1 MHAEVI
7 SVGTEI
13 LLGQITDTNSTF
25 ISQRLAE
32 LGIDVYFKTVVG
44 DNEKRLLQA
53 LEIASGRSDMVILSG
68 GLGPTKDDL
77 TKQTVAKFLNCGLL
91 TDKDALEYI
100 EEYYRQNNRKM
111 TDNNLLQA
119 KYLEGSVSLPNESGM
134 AVGSYYQN
142 QNGPDFILL
151 PGPPS
156 EMRPMFDKEV
166 MHRLKENYAREHLLF
181 SRVLRFY
188 GIGESQLVTE
198 LDDLINGQM
207 NPTIAPY
214 AKVGEVTLRLTAQ
227 ADSKES
233 AKEILDETEQVIS
246 KRVGQYLYGYG
257 DDNSLPK
264 VVVEKLKQRG
274 LTVSASESL
283 TGGSFQKAVTDIAGS
298 SQIFPG
304 GFVTYS
310 ASAKENLLDIPKE
323 IIIENGVVSEA
334 TAKWMAERTRIKMDT
349 DFGVSFT
356 GVAGPDTLEGNPAGT
371 VWIGI
376 SQRDRQTAAFEY
388 HFFYGDRDAVRVRSV
403 LAGFDL
409 INNEL

>member
-91 TDKDALEYI
+91 TDKNALEYI

-156 EMRPMFDKEV
+156 EMRPMFDKEA
-166 MHRLKENYAREHLLF
+166 MPRLKKNYAKEHLLF

-188 GIGESQLVTE
+188 GIGESQLVNE
-198 LDDLINGQM
+198 LDDLINGQT

-310 ASAKENLLDIPKE
+310 ASAKENLLNIPKK

-376 SQRDRQTAAFEY
+376 SQRGRQTAAFEY
-388 HFFYGDRDAVRVRSV
+388 HFYGDRDAVRVRSV

-409 INNEL
+409 INKKL

>member
-91 TDKDALEYI
+91 TDKNALEYI

-156 EMRPMFDKEV
+156 EMRPMFDKEA
-166 MHRLKENYAREHLLF
+166 MPRLKKNYAKEHLLF

-198 LDDLINGQM
+198 LDDLINGQT

-304 GFVTYS
+304 GFVSYS
-310 ASAKENLLDIPKE
+310 ASAKENLLNIPKE

-349 DFGVSFT
+349 DFGISFT

-376 SQRDRQTAAFEY
+376 SQRGRQTAAFEY
-388 HFFYGDRDAVRVRSV
+388 HFYGDRDAVRVRSV

-409 INNEL
+409 INKKL

>member
-91 TDKDALEYI
+91 TDKNALEYI

-156 EMRPMFDKEV
+156 EMRPMFDKEA
-166 MHRLKENYAREHLLF
+166 MPRLKKNYAKEHLLF

-198 LDDLINGQM
+198 LDDLINGQT

-227 ADSKES
+227 ADLKES

-310 ASAKENLLDIPKE
+310 ASAKENLLNIPKE

-376 SQRDRQTAAFEY
+376 SQRGRQTAAFEY
-388 HFFYGDRDAVRVRSV
+388 HFYGDRDAVRVRSV

-409 INNEL
+409 INKKL

>member
-91 TDKDALEYI
+91 TDKNALEYI

-156 EMRPMFDKEV
+156 EIRPMFDKEA
-166 MHRLKENYAREHLLF
+166 MPRLKKNYAKEHLLF

-198 LDDLINGQM
+198 LDDLINGQT

-257 DDNSLPK
+257 DDNNLPK

-323 IIIENGVVSEA
+323 IIIEKGVVSEA

-349 DFGVSFT
+349 DFGISFT

-376 SQRDRQTAAFEY
+376 SQRGRQTAAFEY
-388 HFFYGDRDAVRVRSV
+388 HFYGDRDAVRVRSV

-409 INNEL
+409 INKKL

>member
-91 TDKDALEYI
+91 TDKNALEYI

-156 EMRPMFDKEV
+156 EMRPMFDKEA
-166 MHRLKENYAREHLLF
+166 MPRLKKNYAKEHLLF

-198 LDDLINGQM
+198 LDDLINGQT

-246 KRVGQYLYGYG
+246 KRVGRYLYGYG

-310 ASAKENLLDIPKE
+310 ASAKEKLLNIPKE

-376 SQRDRQTAAFEY
+376 SQRGRQTAAFEY
-388 HFFYGDRDAVRVRSV
+388 HFYGDRDAVRVRSV

-409 INNEL
+409 INKKL

>member
-53 LEIASGRSDMVILSG
+53 LEIASGRSNMVILSG

-91 TDKDALEYI
+91 TDKNALEYI

-156 EMRPMFDKEV
+156 EMRPMFDKEA
-166 MHRLKENYAREHLLF
+166 MPRLKKNYAKEHLLF

-198 LDDLINGQM
+198 LDDLINGQT

-376 SQRDRQTAAFEY
+376 SQRGRQTAAFEY
-388 HFFYGDRDAVRVRSV
+388 HFYGDRDAVRVRSV

-409 INNEL
+409 INKKL

>member
-91 TDKDALEYI
+91 TDKNALEYI

-156 EMRPMFDKEV
+156 EMRPMFDKEA
-166 MHRLKENYAREHLLF
+166 MPRLKKNYAKEHLLF

-198 LDDLINGQM
+198 LDDLINGQT

-323 IIIENGVVSEA
+323 IIIENGVISEA

-376 SQRDRQTAAFEY
+376 SQRGRQTAAFEY
-388 HFFYGDRDAVRVRSV
+388 HFYGDRDAVRVRSV

-409 INNEL
+409 INKKL

>member
-77 TKQTVAKFLNCGLL
+77 TKQTVAKFLSCGLL
-91 TDKDALEYI
+91 TDKNALEYI

-156 EMRPMFDKEV
+156 EMRPMFDKEA
-166 MHRLKENYAREHLLF
+166 MPRLKKNYAKEHLLF

-198 LDDLINGQM
+198 LDDLINGQT

-310 ASAKENLLDIPKE
+310 ASAKENLLNIPKK

-376 SQRDRQTAAFEY
+376 SQRGRQTAAFEY
-388 HFFYGDRDAVRVRSV
+388 HFYGDRDAVRVRSV

-409 INNEL
+409 INKKL

>member
-91 TDKDALEYI
+91 TDKNALEYI

-156 EMRPMFDKEV
+156 EMRPMFDKEA
-166 MHRLKENYAREHLLF
+166 MPRLKKNYAKEHLLF

-198 LDDLINGQM
+198 LDDLINGQT

-283 TGGSFQKAVTDIAGS
+283 TGGSFQKAVTDITGS

-334 TAKWMAERTRIKMDT
+334 TAKWMAERTRIKMGT

-376 SQRDRQTAAFEY
+376 SQRGRQTAAFEY
-388 HFFYGDRDAVRVRSV
+388 HFYGDRDAVRVRSV

-409 INNEL
+409 INKKL

>member
-91 TDKDALEYI
+91 TDKNALEYI

-156 EMRPMFDKEV
+156 EMRPMFDKEA
-166 MHRLKENYAREHLLF
+166 MPRLKKNYAKEHLLF

-198 LDDLINGQM
+198 LDDLINGQT

-233 AKEILDETEQVIS
+233 AKEIFDETEQVIS

-376 SQRDRQTAAFEY
+376 SQRGRQTAAFEY
-388 HFFYGDRDAVRVRSV
+388 HFYGDRDAVRVSSV

-409 INNEL
+409 INKKL

>member
-77 TKQTVAKFLNCGLL
+77 TKQTVARFLNCGLL
-91 TDKDALEYI
+91 TDRDALEYI

-156 EMRPMFDKEV
+156 EMRPMFDKEA
-166 MHRLKENYAREHLLF
+166 MPRLKKNYAKEHLLF

-198 LDDLINGQM
+198 LDDLINGQT

-310 ASAKENLLDIPKE
+310 ASAKENLLNIPKK

-376 SQRDRQTAAFEY
+376 SQRGRQTAAFEY
-388 HFFYGDRDAVRVRSV
+388 HFYGDRDAVRVRSV

-409 INNEL
+409 INKKL

>member
-91 TDKDALEYI
+91 TDKNALEYI

-142 QNGPDFILL
+142 QSGPDFILL

-156 EMRPMFDKEV
+156 EMRPMFDKEA
-166 MHRLKENYAREHLLF
+166 MPRLKKNYAKEHLLF

-198 LDDLINGQM
+198 LDDLINGQT

-376 SQRDRQTAAFEY
+376 SQRGRQTAAFEY
-388 HFFYGDRDAVRVRSV
+388 HFYGDRDAVRVRSV

-409 INNEL
+409 INKKL

>member
-91 TDKDALEYI
+91 TDKNALEYI

-119 KYLEGSVSLPNESGM
+119 KYLEGSVSLPNKSGM

-198 LDDLINGQM
+198 LDDLINGQT

-376 SQRDRQTAAFEY
+376 SQRGRQTAAFEY
-388 HFFYGDRDAVRVRSV
+388 HFYGDRDAVRVRSV

-409 INNEL
+409 INKKL

>member
-119 KYLEGSVSLPNESGM
+119 KYLEGSISLPNESGM

-156 EMRPMFDKEV
+156 EMRPMFDKQV

-198 LDDLINGQM
+198 LDDLINGQT

-376 SQRDRQTAAFEY
+376 SQRDL
-388 HFFYGDRDAVRVRSV
+388 S
-403 LAGFDL
+403 L
-409 INNEL
+409 IHI

>member
-77 TKQTVAKFLNCGLL
+77 TKQIVAKFLNCGLL
-91 TDKDALEYI
+91 TDKNALEYI

-142 QNGPDFILL
+142 QTGPDFILL

-156 EMRPMFDKEV
+156 EMRPMFDKEA
-166 MHRLKENYAREHLLF
+166 MPRLKKNYAKEHLLF

-198 LDDLINGQM
+198 LDDLINGQT

-376 SQRDRQTAAFEY
+376 SQRGRQTAAFEY
-388 HFFYGDRDAVRVRSV
+388 HFYGDRDAVRVRSV

-409 INNEL
+409 INKKL

>member
-25 ISQRLAE
+25 ISKRLAE

-91 TDKDALEYI
+91 TDKNALEYI

-156 EMRPMFDKEV
+156 EMRPMFDKEA
-166 MHRLKENYAREHLLF
+166 MPRLKKNYAKEHLLF

-198 LDDLINGQM
+198 LDDLINGQT

-376 SQRDRQTAAFEY
+376 SQRGRQTAAFEY
-388 HFFYGDRDAVRVRSV
+388 HFYGDRDAVRVRSV

-409 INNEL
+409 INKKL

>member
-91 TDKDALEYI
+91 TDKNALEYI

-156 EMRPMFDKEV
+156 EMRPMFDKEA
-166 MHRLKENYAREHLLF
+166 MPRLKKNYAKEHLLF

-198 LDDLINGQM
+198 LDDLINGQT

-264 VVVEKLKQRG
+264 VIVEKLKQRG

-310 ASAKENLLDIPKE
+310 ASAKENLLNIPKE

-376 SQRDRQTAAFEY
+376 SQRGRQTAAFEY
-388 HFFYGDRDAVRVRSV
+388 HFYGDRDAVRVRSV

-409 INNEL
+409 INRKL

>member
-91 TDKDALEYI
+91 TDENALNYI

-142 QNGPDFILL
+142 QTGPDFILL

-166 MHRLKENYAREHLLF
+166 MPRLKENYAREHLLF

-198 LDDLINGQM
+198 LDDLINGQT

-264 VVVEKLKQRG
+264 IVVEKLKQKG

-283 TGGSFQKAVTDIAGS
+283 TGGSFQKAVTDIAGA

-323 IIIENGVVSEA
+323 IIDKNGVVSEA
-334 TAKWMAERTRIKMDT
+334 TAKWMAERTRIKTDT

-376 SQRDRQTAAFEY
+376 SKRDGQTVAFEY
-388 HFFYGDRDAVRVRSV
+388 HFYGDRDAVRVRSV

>member
-91 TDKDALEYI
+91 TDKNALEYI

-156 EMRPMFDKEV
+156 EMRPMFDKEA
-166 MHRLKENYAREHLLF
+166 MPRLKKNYAKEHLLF

-198 LDDLINGQM
+198 LDDLINGQT

-376 SQRDRQTAAFEY
+376 SQRGRQTAAFEY
-388 HFFYGDRDAVRVRSV
+388 HFYGDRDAVRIRSV

-409 INNEL
+409 INKKL

>member
-91 TDKDALEYI
+91 TDKNALEYI

-156 EMRPMFDKEV
+156 EMRPMFDKEA
-166 MHRLKENYAREHLLF
+166 MPRLKKNYAKEHLLF
-181 SRVLRFY
+181 SRILRFY

-198 LDDLINGQM
+198 LDDLINGQT

-310 ASAKENLLDIPKE
+310 ASAKENLLNIPKK

-376 SQRDRQTAAFEY
+376 SQRGRQTAAFEY
-388 HFFYGDRDAVRVRSV
+388 HFYGDRDAVRVRSV

-409 INNEL
+409 INKKL

>member
-13 LLGQITDTNSTF
+13 LLGQIMDTNSTF

-91 TDKDALEYI
+91 TDKNALEYI

-156 EMRPMFDKEV
+156 EMRPMFDKEA
-166 MHRLKENYAREHLLF
+166 MPRLKKNYAKEHLLF

-198 LDDLINGQM
+198 LDDLINGQT

-310 ASAKENLLDIPKE
+310 ASAKENLLNIPKK

-376 SQRDRQTAAFEY
+376 SQRGRQTAAFEY
-388 HFFYGDRDAVRVRSV
+388 HFYGDRDAVRVRSV

>member
-91 TDKDALEYI
+91 TDKNALEYI

-119 KYLEGSVSLPNESGM
+119 KYLEGSISLPNESGM

-156 EMRPMFDKEV
+156 EMRPMFDKQV

-198 LDDLINGQM
+198 LDDLINGQT

-376 SQRDRQTAAFEY
+376 SQRGRQTAAFEY
-388 HFFYGDRDAVRVRSV
+388 HFYGDRDAVRVRSV

-409 INNEL
+409 INKKL

>member
-119 KYLEGSVSLPNESGM
+119 KYLEGSISLPNESGM

-156 EMRPMFDKEV
+156 EMRPMFDKQV
-166 MHRLKENYAREHLLF
+166 MHRLKENYAREHL
-181 SRVLRFY
+181 RFFT
-188 GIGESQLVTE
+188 SF
-198 LDDLINGQM
+198 
-207 NPTIAPY
+207 
-214 AKVGEVTLRLTAQ
+214 
-227 ADSKES
+227 
-233 AKEILDETEQVIS
+233 EILRYWRITI
-246 KRVGQYLYGYG
+246 G
-257 DDNSLPK
+257 D
-264 VVVEKLKQRG
+264 
-274 LTVSASESL
+274 
-283 TGGSFQKAVTDIAGS
+283 
-298 SQIFPG
+298 
-304 GFVTYS
+304 
-310 ASAKENLLDIPKE
+310 
-323 IIIENGVVSEA
+323 
-334 TAKWMAERTRIKMDT
+334 
-349 DFGVSFT
+349 
-356 GVAGPDTLEGNPAGT
+356 
-371 VWIGI
+371 
-376 SQRDRQTAAFEY
+376 
-388 HFFYGDRDAVRVRSV
+388 
-403 LAGFDL
+403 
-409 INNEL
+409 

>member
-91 TDKDALEYI
+91 TDKNALEYI

-156 EMRPMFDKEV
+156 EMRPMFDKEA
-166 MHRLKENYAREHLLF
+166 MPRLKKNYAKEHLLF

-198 LDDLINGQM
+198 LDDLINGQT

-233 AKEILDETEQVIS
+233 AKEIFDETEQVIS

-376 SQRDRQTAAFEY
+376 SQRGRQTAAFEY
-388 HFFYGDRDAVRVRSV
+388 HFYGDRDAVRVRSV
-403 LAGFDL
+403 LTGFDL
-409 INNEL
+409 INKKL

>member
-91 TDKDALEYI
+91 TDKNALEYI

-156 EMRPMFDKEV
+156 EMRPMFDKEA
-166 MHRLKENYAREHLLF
+166 MPRLKKNYAKEHLLF

-198 LDDLINGQM
+198 LDDLINGQT

-246 KRVGQYLYGYG
+246 KRMGQYLYGYG

-334 TAKWMAERTRIKMDT
+334 TAKGMAERTRIKMDT

-376 SQRDRQTAAFEY
+376 SQRGRQTAAFEY
-388 HFFYGDRDAVRVRSV
+388 HFYGDRDAVRVRSV

-409 INNEL
+409 INKKL

>member
-91 TDKDALEYI
+91 TDKNALEYI

-156 EMRPMFDKEV
+156 EMRPMFDKEA
-166 MHRLKENYAREHLLF
+166 MPRLKKNYAKEHLLF

-198 LDDLINGQM
+198 LDDLINGQT

-334 TAKWMAERTRIKMDT
+334 TAKWMAERTRVKMDT

-356 GVAGPDTLEGNPAGT
+356 GVAGPDTLEGNSAGT

-376 SQRDRQTAAFEY
+376 SQRGRQAAAFEY
-388 HFFYGDRDAVRVRSV
+388 HFYGDRDAVRVRSV

-409 INNEL
+409 INKKL

>member
-91 TDKDALEYI
+91 TDKNALEYI

-156 EMRPMFDKEV
+156 EMRPMFDKEA
-166 MHRLKENYAREHLLF
+166 MPRLKKNYAKEHLLF

-198 LDDLINGQM
+198 LDDLINGQT

-227 ADSKES
+227 TDSKES

-334 TAKWMAERTRIKMDT
+334 TAKGMAERTRIKMDT

-376 SQRDRQTAAFEY
+376 SQRGRQTAAFEY
-388 HFFYGDRDAVRVRSV
+388 HFYGDRDAVRVRSV

-409 INNEL
+409 INKKL

>member
-91 TDKDALEYI
+91 TDKNALEYI

-119 KYLEGSVSLPNESGM
+119 KYLEGSVSLPNECGM

-156 EMRPMFDKEV
+156 EMRPMFDKEA
-166 MHRLKENYAREHLLF
+166 MPRLKKNYAKEHLLF

-198 LDDLINGQM
+198 LDDLINGQT

-376 SQRDRQTAAFEY
+376 SQRGRQTAAFEY
-388 HFFYGDRDAVRVRSV
+388 HFYGDRDAVRVRSV

-409 INNEL
+409 INKKL

>member
-91 TDKDALEYI
+91 TDKNALEYI

-156 EMRPMFDKEV
+156 EMRPMFDKEA
-166 MHRLKENYAREHLLF
+166 MPRLKKNYAKEHLLF

-198 LDDLINGQM
+198 LDDLINGQT

-376 SQRDRQTAAFEY
+376 SQRGRQTAAFEY
-388 HFFYGDRDAVRVRSV
+388 YFYGDRDAVRVRSV

-409 INNEL
+409 INKKL

>member
-91 TDKDALEYI
+91 TDKNALEYI

-156 EMRPMFDKEV
+156 EMRPMFDKEA
-166 MHRLKENYAREHLLF
+166 MPRLKKNYAKEHLLF
-181 SRVLRFY
+181 SRILRFY

-198 LDDLINGQM
+198 LDDLINGQT

-233 AKEILDETEQVIS
+233 AKEILDKTEQVIS

-310 ASAKENLLDIPKE
+310 ASAKENLLNIPKE

-376 SQRDRQTAAFEY
+376 SQRGRQTAAFEY
-388 HFFYGDRDAVRVRSV
+388 HFYGDRDAVRVRSV

-409 INNEL
+409 INKKL

>member
-119 KYLEGSVSLPNESGM
+119 KYLEGSISLPNESGM

-198 LDDLINGQM
+198 LDDLINGQT

-310 ASAKENLLDIPKE
+310 ASAKENLLDIPKK

-388 HFFYGDRDAVRVRSV
+388 HFYVDRDAVRIRSV

>member
-91 TDKDALEYI
+91 TDKNALEYI

-156 EMRPMFDKEV
+156 EMRPMFDKEA
-166 MHRLKENYAREHLLF
+166 MPRLKKNYAKEHLLF

-198 LDDLINGQM
+198 LDDLINGQT

-334 TAKWMAERTRIKMDT
+334 TAKWMAERTRIKMGT

-376 SQRDRQTAAFEY
+376 SQRGRQTAAFEY
-388 HFFYGDRDAVRVRSV
+388 HFYGDRDAVRIRSV

>member
-25 ISQRLAE
+25 ISKRLAE

-91 TDKDALEYI
+91 TDKNALEYI

-156 EMRPMFDKEV
+156 EMRPMFDKEA
-166 MHRLKENYAREHLLF
+166 MPRLKKNYAKEHLLF

-198 LDDLINGQM
+198 LDDLINGQT

-310 ASAKENLLDIPKE
+310 ASAKENLLNIPKK

-376 SQRDRQTAAFEY
+376 SQRGRQTAAFEY
-388 HFFYGDRDAVRVRSV
+388 HFYWDRDAVRVRSV

-409 INNEL
+409 INKKL

>member
-91 TDKDALEYI
+91 TDKNALEYI

-156 EMRPMFDKEV
+156 EMRSMFDKEA
-166 MHRLKENYAREHLLF
+166 MPRLKKNYAKEHLLF

-198 LDDLINGQM
+198 LDDLINGQT

-323 IIIENGVVSEA
+323 IIVENGVVSEA

-376 SQRDRQTAAFEY
+376 SQRGRQTAAFEY
-388 HFFYGDRDAVRVRSV
+388 HFYGDRDAVRVRSV

-409 INNEL
+409 INKKL

>member
-91 TDKDALEYI
+91 TDKNALEYI

-156 EMRPMFDKEV
+156 EMRPMFDKEA
-166 MHRLKENYAREHLLF
+166 MPRLKKNYAKEHLLF

-198 LDDLINGQM
+198 LDDLINGQT

-334 TAKWMAERTRIKMDT
+334 TAKGMAERTRIKMDT

-376 SQRDRQTAAFEY
+376 SQRGRQTAAFEY
-388 HFFYGDRDAVRVRSV
+388 HFYGDRDAVRVRSV

-409 INNEL
+409 INKKL

>member
-91 TDKDALEYI
+91 TDKNALEYI

-156 EMRPMFDKEV
+156 EMRPMFDKEA
-166 MHRLKENYAREHLLF
+166 MPRLKKNYAKEHLLF

-198 LDDLINGQM
+198 LDDLINGQT

-233 AKEILDETEQVIS
+233 AKEILDKTEQVIS

-310 ASAKENLLDIPKE
+310 ASAKENLLNIPKE

-376 SQRDRQTAAFEY
+376 SQRGRQTAAFEY
-388 HFFYGDRDAVRVRSV
+388 HFYGDRDAVRVRSV

-409 INNEL
+409 INKKL

>member
-91 TDKDALEYI
+91 TDKNALEYI
-100 EEYYRQNNRKM
+100 EEYYRQNNRKI

-156 EMRPMFDKEV
+156 EMRPMFDKEA
-166 MHRLKENYAREHLLF
+166 MPRLKKNYAKEHLLF

-198 LDDLINGQM
+198 LDDLINGQT

-376 SQRDRQTAAFEY
+376 SQRGRQTAAFEY
-388 HFFYGDRDAVRVRSV
+388 HFYGDRDAVRVRSV

-409 INNEL
+409 INKKL

>member
-91 TDKDALEYI
+91 TDKNALEYI

-156 EMRPMFDKEV
+156 EMRPMFDKEA
-166 MHRLKENYAREHLLF
+166 MPRLKKNYAKEHLLF

-198 LDDLINGQM
+198 LDDLINGQT

-334 TAKWMAERTRIKMDT
+334 TAKWMAERTRIKMGT

-376 SQRDRQTAAFEY
+376 SQRGRQTAAFEY
-388 HFFYGDRDAVRVRSV
+388 HFYGDRDAVRVRSV

-409 INNEL
+409 INKKL

>member
-91 TDKDALEYI
+91 TDKNALEYI

-142 QNGPDFILL
+142 QNGPNFILL

-156 EMRPMFDKEV
+156 EMRPMFDKEA
-166 MHRLKENYAREHLLF
+166 MPRLKKNYAKEHLLF

-198 LDDLINGQM
+198 LDDLINGQT

-334 TAKWMAERTRIKMDT
+334 TAKWMAERTRVKMDT

-356 GVAGPDTLEGNPAGT
+356 GVAGPDTLEGNSAGT

-376 SQRDRQTAAFEY
+376 SQRGRQAAAFEY
-388 HFFYGDRDAVRVRSV
+388 HFYGDRDAVRVRSV

-409 INNEL
+409 INKKL

>member
-77 TKQTVAKFLNCGLL
+77 TKKTVAKFLNCGLL
-91 TDKDALEYI
+91 TDKNALEYI

-156 EMRPMFDKEV
+156 EMRPMFDKEA
-166 MHRLKENYAREHLLF
+166 MPRLKKNYAKEHLLF

-198 LDDLINGQM
+198 LDDLINGQT

-376 SQRDRQTAAFEY
+376 SQRGRQTAAFEY
-388 HFFYGDRDAVRVRSV
+388 HFYGDRDAVRVRSV

-409 INNEL
+409 INKKL